1 MQTYSGYKSNEELL
15 KIINELV
22 KEINRLESQ
31 VKTLGESRQTNLL

>member
-31 VKTLGESRQTNLL
+31 VKTLGENKQLELV

>member
-15 KIINELV
+15 EIINELV

-31 VKTLGESRQTNLL
+31 LMFIQLSSI

>member
-31 VKTLGESRQTNLL
+31 VKTLGENRQTNLL

>member
-22 KEINRLESQ
+22 KEINRLNSQ
-31 VKTLGESRQTNLL
+31 VKILGESRQQNLL